1 MQTSPA
7 ETGDTAED
15 EEKDE
20 RYDEE
25 NVGEDGRANL
35 RVLCFYHPW
44 DCLFHPRHVTLARS
58 ESLRL
63 CFTIR
68 AASPTDDCHEA

>member
-1 MQTSPA
+1 M
-7 ETGDTAED
+7 TAED

-35 RVLCFYHPW
+35 RVLCFT
-44 DCLFHPRHVTLARS
+44 TLGIVY
-58 ESLRL
+58 
-63 CFTIR
+63 FTL
-68 AASPTDDCHEA
+68 DM